1 MLADG
6 LGQMTFAQSG
16 RSDEQNIFS
25 LANELTCGLITKLL
39 AFDRAIKVPLK
50 IFQRFGVAEAGQ
62 FLPSLDRALLAHVEF
77 VLKDQLQKLS
87 MRQLVRLGFLQSQF
101 QAG

>member
-1 MLADG
+1 
-6 LGQMTFAQSG
+6 MTFAQSG

-25 LANELTCGLITKLL
+25 LANELTGGQIIKLL
-39 AFDRAIKVPLK
+39 AFDRGIKTPIK

-62 FLPSLDRALLAHVEF
+62 FSASLDSALLAHVEF

-87 MRQLVRLGFLQSQF
+87 VRQLMRLGFLQPQL